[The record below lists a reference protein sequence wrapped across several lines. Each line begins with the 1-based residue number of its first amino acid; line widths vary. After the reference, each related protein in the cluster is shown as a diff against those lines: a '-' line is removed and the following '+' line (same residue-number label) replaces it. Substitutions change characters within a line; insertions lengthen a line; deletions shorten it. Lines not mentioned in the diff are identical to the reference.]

1 MKKFIKVLDAVI
13 DTDWLI
19 SSILTKDSTCLK
31 IRQSSDLTL
40 EFHGTPDELKAAQD
54 AIWNQV
60 EEGVAES
67 EDRLLDDLRDCRGLH
82 GVEPIVMH
90 TNMMERQADE

>member
-31 IRQSSDLTL
+31 IRQSPELTL
-40 EFHGTPDELKAAQD
+40 EFHGAPDELKAAQE
-54 AIWNQV
+54 AIWSQV
-60 EEGVAES
+60 NDMDKKEKE
-67 EDRLLDDLRDCRGLH
+67 
-82 GVEPIVMH
+82 
-90 TNMMERQADE
+90 

>member
-19 SSILTKDSTCLK
+19 SSILTEDGTCLK

-40 EFHGTPDELKAAQD
+40 EFNGTPDELKAAQE
-54 AIWNQV
+54 AIWDQV
-60 EEGVAES
+60 KDMDKE
-67 EDRLLDDLRDCRGLH
+67 
-82 GVEPIVMH
+82 
-90 TNMMERQADE
+90 TN

>member
-31 IRQSSDLTL
+31 IRQSPDLIL
-40 EFHGTPDELKAAQD
+40 EFSGTPDELKAAQD
-54 AIWNQV
+54 AIWSQV
-60 EEGVAES
+60 KGIDKEAKE
-67 EDRLLDDLRDCRGLH
+67 
-82 GVEPIVMH
+82 
-90 TNMMERQADE
+90 

>member
-1 MKKFIKVLDAVI
+1 MEEAPSALERPGTHCACPEEAADTRRDMMKKFIRVLDAVI

-31 IRQSSDLTL
+31 IRQSPELTL
-40 EFHGTPDELKAAQD
+40 EFTGTPDELKAAQE

-60 EEGVAES
+60 KDMDKKEEE
-67 EDRLLDDLRDCRGLH
+67 
-82 GVEPIVMH
+82 
-90 TNMMERQADE
+90 

>member
-19 SSILTKDSTCLK
+19 SSILIEDSTCLK
-31 IRQSSDLTL
+31 IRQSPDLTL
-40 EFHGTPDELKAAQD
+40 EFHGTPEELEAAQE

-60 EEGVAES
+60 KDMDKKEKE
-67 EDRLLDDLRDCRGLH
+67 
-82 GVEPIVMH
+82 
-90 TNMMERQADE
+90 